1 MSLRIP
7 LGSFE
12 TILHFSAPGQDG
24 DIITS
29 FGWSGEPDEGS
40 EFLAIEAAMN
50 GIMGN
55 INNHV
60 TLTSIDVV
68 VGSTNPVD
76 RVFSIPSGVGGGAG
90 GAMVP
95 INNAFLVQ
103 KLTPFGGRR
112 NRGRAYLPGV
122 SEAAVDDAGQLDSGI
137 ADGLQANIDTMAS
150 DMLAINDYNP
160 ELFHQTSPFTPTP
173 VSVLNVS
180 PFIATQRGRLSRG

>member
-1 MSLRIP
+1 MSTRIP
-7 LGSFE
+7 IGSFE

-40 EFLAIEAAMN
+40 EFLAIESEMN
-50 GIMGN
+50 VIMGN

-60 TLTSIDVV
+60 VLTTIDVV
-68 VGSTNPVD
+68 VGSSNPVD

-90 GAMVP
+90 GSMLP

-112 NRGRAYLPGV
+112 FRGRAYLPGV
-122 SEAAVDDAGQLDSGI
+122 SEGAADDSGQLDSGV
-137 ADGLQANIDTMAS
+137 ADGLQANIDSMVAGM
-150 DMLAINDYNP
+150 DGINGYTP
-160 ELFHQTSPFTPTP
+160 RLFHQSSPFTPSP
-173 VSVLNVS
+173 VTVLNVS